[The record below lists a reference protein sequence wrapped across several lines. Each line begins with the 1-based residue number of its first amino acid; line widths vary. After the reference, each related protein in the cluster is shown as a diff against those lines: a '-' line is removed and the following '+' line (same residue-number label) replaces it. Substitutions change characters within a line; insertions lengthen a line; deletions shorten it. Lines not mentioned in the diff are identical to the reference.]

1 MFPRADITAPPE
13 VNKINAQGQLLS
25 VLSGANV
32 VRVPLEPPEEPGAL
46 KNDSRQKLFHTLEM
60 LYTYLD
66 TREYTMVV
74 D

>member
-1 MFPRADITAPPE
+1 MWCGFPW
-13 VNKINAQGQLLS
+13 N
-25 VLSGANV
+25 
-32 VRVPLEPPEEPGAL
+32 PGRTSAL